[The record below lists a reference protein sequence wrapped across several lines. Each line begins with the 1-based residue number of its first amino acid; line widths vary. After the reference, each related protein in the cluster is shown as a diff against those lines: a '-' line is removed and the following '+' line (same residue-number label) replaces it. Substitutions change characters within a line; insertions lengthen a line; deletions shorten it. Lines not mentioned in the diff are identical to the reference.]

1 MLPPIHVA
9 TGFIDT
15 LYNKLFTL
23 QNEKEIGQLRYVEYD
38 ENKQYLYGVN
48 MGTKPSIHQLAV
60 SNEAKYIRISLRNN
74 DSTALDLNRLKLEK
88 GNKATDWTPAPE
100 DVQAAIDANASALSD
115 FEGAVTTSISGLQ
128 AQIDGVV
135 DSWFYAYTP
144 TTANYPASEWN
155 TTELKQRHIGD
166 TFTNT
171 QAYVDEA
178 TTPDAGKS
186 WRWVNN
192 SSVYSWTPI
201 ADSDAVKALLAA
213 STAQD
218 TADGKRRVFTTTPT
232 TPYDK
237 GDLWSGGASGDLK
250 ISTTTRAAGSSYVAG
265 DWVLATKYTD
275 DTAVT
280 SLENALGNLAYEDMV
295 GKAKL
300 DSTIIDGGYIKTSLI
315 NANTIAAGTL
325 IVSAINDSV
334 DAIQV
339 GEGITF
345 HYLSTRHQLT
355 IRCIYRLSQTQTTS
369 FGQTSLVMTLDQEQ
383 LYTLMAEVL
392 RSTVY
397 GKGIA

>member
-1 MLPPIHVA
+1 MLRFKSSGGQPYSTVIFGALAAPSWWGI
-9 TGFIDT
+9 
-15 LYNKLFTL
+15 LFSNTV
-23 QNEKEIGQLRYVEYD
+23 IGQGFE
-38 ENKQYLYGVN
+38 
-48 MGTKPSIHQLAV
+48 
-60 SNEAKYIRISLRNN
+60 IRDVKIEL
-74 DSTALDLNRLKLEK
+74 

-144 TTANYPASEWN
+144 TTANYPASEWT
-155 TTELKQRHIGD
+155 TTELKQRHVGD

-171 QAYVDEA
+171 QAYVDET

-232 TPYDK
+232 PPYDK
-237 GDLWSGGASGDLK
+237 DDLWSGGSSGDLK
-250 ISTTTRAAGSSYVAG
+250 ISTTTRAVGSSYVAG

-280 SLENALGNLAYEDMV
+280 SLESALGNLAYED
-295 GKAKL
+295 L
-300 DSTIIDGGYIKTSLI
+300 
-315 NANTIAAGTL
+315 
-325 IVSAINDSV
+325 VS
-334 DAIQV
+334 
-339 GEGITF
+339 
-345 HYLSTRHQLT
+345 
-355 IRCIYRLSQTQTTS
+355 
-369 FGQTSLVMTLDQEQ
+369 
-383 LYTLMAEVL
+383 
-392 RSTVY
+392 
-397 GKGIA
+397 